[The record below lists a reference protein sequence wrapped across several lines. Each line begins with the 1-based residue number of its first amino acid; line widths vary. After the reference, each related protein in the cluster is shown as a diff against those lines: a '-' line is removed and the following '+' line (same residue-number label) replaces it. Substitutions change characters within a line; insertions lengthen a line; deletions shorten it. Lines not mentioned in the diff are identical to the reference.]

1 MITPEF
7 IGLIFLLPIIG
18 VISYISINN
27 ELSINPI
34 LTWSVFLLAIAFIY
48 VAAEFNEIIQHII
61 IIDNE
66 ILDDYITTFLC
77 ALNEEIYKLII
88 LLAFLHVFRD
98 KINLKRALF
107 LGIISG
113 LGFAIEENYYY
124 STVVVPN
131 MFLAQYPD
139 YAQYAYEWSL
149 QNSIIR
155 LVLCAPLHLMTTS
168 ITALFAYR
176 TFVQNR
182 GFSNIIVGT
191 SIATAIHLHYNFAQ
205 SFSFSEITGPAMV
218 VLGFFI
224 LQVLYKNFQN
234 DEPVAR
240 KSTSFY
246 KTVDRK
252 STVSEDILGSFK
264 VIKKTA
270 SVSRTYRH
278 EDKSREDESDEF
290 RIIKKK

>member
-18 VISYISINN
+18 VISYISIND
-27 ELSINPI
+27 EISINPI

-48 VAAEFNEIIQHII
+48 VAAVFNEIIQHII

-98 KINLKRALF
+98 KINIKRALF

-218 VLGFFI
+218 VLGFFT

-234 DEPVAR
+234 DEPVER

-264 VIKKTA
+264 IIKKTA
-270 SVSRTYRH
+270 RVSRTYRH
-278 EDKSREDESDEF
+278 EDKSREDEGDEF

>member
-1 MITPEF
+1 M
-7 IGLIFLLPIIG
+7 
-18 VISYISINN
+18 
-27 ELSINPI
+27 
-34 LTWSVFLLAIAFIY
+34 
-48 VAAEFNEIIQHII
+48 
-61 IIDNE
+61 
-66 ILDDYITTFLC
+66 
-77 ALNEEIYKLII
+77 
-88 LLAFLHVFRD
+88 HVFRD
-98 KINLKRALF
+98 KLNLKRALF

-113 LGFAIEENYYY
+113 LGFAIIENYDYA
-124 STVVVPN
+124 TRVIPN
-131 MFLAQYPD
+131 LILTQFPDLAQ
-139 YAQYAYEWSL
+139 QTNKFSL
-149 QNSIIR
+149 SNSIIR
-155 LVLCAPLHLMTTS
+155 LVLCVPLHLMTTS

-182 GFSNIIVGT
+182 GISNIFVGT
-191 SIATAIHLHYNFAQ
+191 SIATAIHWHYNFAQ
-205 SFSFSEITGPAMV
+205 SFNFSEITGPAMV

>member
-48 VAAEFNEIIQHII
+48 VAAVFNEIIQHII

-113 LGFAIEENYYY
+113 LGFAIIENYDYA
-124 STVVVPN
+124 TRVIPN
-131 MFLAQYPD
+131 LILTQFPDLAQ
-139 YAQYAYEWSL
+139 QTNKFSL
-149 QNSIIR
+149 SNSIIR

-191 SIATAIHLHYNFAQ
+191 SIATAIHLHYNFLQ
-205 SFSFSEITGPAMV
+205 SFSFLEIMAPAMV

-234 DEPVAR
+234 DESVER
-240 KSTSFY
+240 KSTSFC
-246 KTVDRK
+246 
-252 STVSEDILGSFK
+252 STILFVLIWKISLR
-264 VIKKTA
+264 VLSNLIP
-270 SVSRTYRH
+270 
-278 EDKSREDESDEF
+278 
-290 RIIKKK
+290 